1 MPRPTS
7 FGKDT
12 GLQLRMALTFF
23 LLGLLYVVFGA
34 VLISALQSALPV
46 IIILGGLA
54 ALQFFTSDK
63 LALAAMGGRVVTPQE
78 APQLHAM
85 IDRLCVQADLPKPKV
100 AVANTAMPNAFALG
114 RSPKKATVCATT
126 GIMELLSP
134 AELEGVM
141 AHELTHIANR
151 DVMVMTLASF
161 FATIAAYIVQFGFLF
176 GGTSQDDDDGP
187 SAMVLVLVSLVVY
200 LISFLLMQA
209 LSRYREFAADRGSA
223 LITGRP
229 SALASALV
237 KISGGMAQIPKQDL
251 RAASELNAFFIF
263 PAGVGG
269 LFATHPPMEKRIAA
283 LQRLEAQLQGT
294 A

>member
-12 GLQLRMALTFF
+12 GLQVRMAFTIF
-23 LLGLLYVVFGA
+23 LLGLVYVVLA
-34 VLISALQSALPV
+34 VTLFYALPSAWMMIVIVGGLSALNLFA
-46 IIILGGLA
+46 
-54 ALQFFTSDK
+54 SDK

-85 IDRLCVQADLPKPKV
+85 IERLCGQADLPKPKV
-100 AVANTAMPNAFALG
+100 AVANTSMPNAFALG
-114 RSPKKATVCATT
+114 RSPKNATVCATT

-141 AHELTHIANR
+141 AHELTHVANR

-161 FATIAAYIVQFGFLF
+161 FATIAAYIVQFGFFF
-176 GGTSQDDDDGP
+176 GGTSSDDDDGP

-200 LISFLLMQA
+200 FISFLLMQA
-209 LSRYREFAADRGSA
+209 LSRYREFAADRGAA

-237 KISGGMAQIPKQDL
+237 KISGGMAQIPQKDL
-251 RAASELNAFFIF
+251 RAAS
-263 PAGVGG
+263 
-269 LFATHPPMEKRIAA
+269 
-283 LQRLEAQLQGT
+283 
-294 A
+294 